1 MSCGRQA
8 APSRRPLFAPTSL
21 LLVSLIVLS
30 TASCAPQPVTVT
42 REPVTLRLVAAD
54 CFAPLVGEVAAA
66 YEEARP
72 WVSVT
77 TEVFNTAVA
86 ESVLRERGADLA
98 LLSWPV
104 RPEGDAQIW
113 TEDLARD
120 GVAVIVHPTS
130 PLTGTDVVQLREVV
144 LGRLQEWAGTVF
156 TVVSREDGSG
166 TRALVES
173 VALDG
178 QGTTLNAVVMPS
190 GEAMIEHVAST
201 PGAIGYVSTL
211 HLGLLA
217 TCRSA
222 DVPCELHGVR
232 VLPVGGVLPKVEAIR
247 DGSYPLWRQLY
258 LASNGEPDGE
268 AREFAQWLLR
278 TGTIGELG
286 R

>member
-1 MSCGRQA
+1 MQA
-8 APSRRPLFAPTSL
+8 APSQKPLLAPISL
-21 LLVSLIVLS
+21 LLVSWILLL
-30 TASCAPQPVTVT
+30 TTSCAPQPVTVT
-42 REPVTLRLVAAD
+42 REPVSLRLVAAD
-54 CFAPLVGEVAAA
+54 CFAPLTSEVAAA

-86 ESVLRERGADLA
+86 ESVLREGGADLA
-98 LLSWPV
+98 FLSWPSQ
-104 RPEGDAQIW
+104 PEGDEQVW

-130 PLTGTDVVQLREVV
+130 PLTGTSVIQLREVF
-144 LGRLQEWAGTVF
+144 LGQLQEWAGTVF

-166 TRALVES
+166 TRALFEAIV
-173 VALDG
+173 LDG
-178 QGTTLNAVVMPS
+178 QGTTLNAAVMPS
-190 GEAMIEHVAST
+190 GEAVVEHVAST

-211 HLGLLA
+211 HLDLVA
-217 TCRSA
+217 SCRSP

-232 VLPVGGVLPKVEAIR
+232 VLPVGGLLPTVEAIR
-247 DGSYPLWRQLY
+247 NGSYPLWRQLRV
-258 LASNGEPDGE
+258 ASKGEPDGE

-278 TGTIGELG
+278 SDTIRELG